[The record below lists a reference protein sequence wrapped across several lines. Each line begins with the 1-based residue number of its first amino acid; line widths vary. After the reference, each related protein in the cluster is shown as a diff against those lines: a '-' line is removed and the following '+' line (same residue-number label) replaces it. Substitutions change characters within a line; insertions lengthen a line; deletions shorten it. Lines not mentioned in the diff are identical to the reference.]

1 MALRYETGE
10 EIRKGDRVLFHGNP
24 GQIELVADPDIPD
37 PETNWYL
44 REDGPGVL
52 VNESREFGRVYVT
65 PQGAWEDL
73 EFVSRQEAS
82 L

>member
-1 MALRYETGE
+1 
-10 EIRKGDRVLFHGNP
+10 VLFHGNP
-24 GQIELVADPDIPD
+24 GQIELVADPDTPD

-44 REDGPGVL
+44 QEDGPGVL
-52 VNESREFGRVYVT
+52 VNESRAFGLVYVT

-73 EFVSRQEAS
+73 EFLSRRETS